1 MPRSNKK
8 KKLVH
13 HPVTPIGEEAVAQL
27 LSREVTSMISRAIVS
42 ILLFYLAS

>member
-13 HPVTPIGEEAVAQL
+13 HPVTPIGDDAVTQL

-42 ILLFYLAS
+42 ISLLYLLS

>member
-13 HPVTPIGEEAVAQL
+13 HPVTPIGDEAIAQL
-27 LSREVTSMISRAIVS
+27 LGREVTLMISRAIVS
-42 ILLFYLAS
+42 ILLLYLLS